1 MEMSRYVRYDD
12 SRIRELRSGAD
23 VRLVVVAQAGVM
35 ADKSRHNMRVSD
47 ADRAATAQRIAD
59 ALGEGRLTTD
69 EADERLAAC
78 WSARYESDLDDLTG
92 DLPMP
97 EPELAPMPTQS
108 APVARG
114 VWSGPLLAHAGLA
127 ALVSTLLIV
136 RWAVVPDFAG
146 PPFGGPGP
154 GRFAAEHTDFFWPI
168 FPIFWIVLS
177 VAVHYGIRVRRARQ
191 LGG

>member
-1 MEMSRYVRYDD
+1 MSRYVRYDD
-12 SRIRELRSGAD
+12 SRTRELRFVAD
-23 VRLVVVAQAGVM
+23 VGWCGFAQAGVM

-47 ADRAATAQRIAD
+47 ADRAGTAQRIAD

-78 WSARYESDLDDLTG
+78 WSARYERDLDDLTA
-92 DLPMP
+92 DLP
-97 EPELAPMPTQS
+97 EPEFDLAPMPTQ
-108 APVARG
+108 AIPVKRGG